1 MTTPTVHLR
10 ALEPED
16 LDDLYAI
23 ENDRA
28 IWCVGH
34 TNVPYSR
41 YALHDYIATQQAD
54 IYADRQL
61 RLIIADA
68 EGQTVG
74 MVDLMNFDPQHQRA
88 ELGIVVKQAARRQGF
103 GTGAVGA
110 ILNYARRT
118 LHLHQV
124 YVVVGEDNDEA
135 LSLFRKTGFA
145 DGGHLRDWLFDGTSY
160 HDAVLMQ
167 TFL

>member
-61 RLIIADA
+61 RLIISDA

-88 ELGIVVKQAARRQGF
+88 ELGIVVKQAARRKGF
-103 GTGAVGA
+103 GTGAVSA
-110 ILNYARRT
+110 ILNYACCT

-124 YVVVGEDNDEA
+124 YVVVSEDNDEA

-145 DGGHLRDWLFDGTSY
+145 DGGRLRDWLFDGTGY

-167 TFL
+167 IFL

>member
-1 MTTPTVHLR
+1 MTTPKVSLR

-28 IWCVGH
+28 VWCVGH

-61 RLIIADA
+61 RLVIADGD
-68 EGQTVG
+68 GQTVG

-88 ELGIVVKQAARRQGF
+88 ELGIVIKQAARRQGF
-103 GTGAVGA
+103 GTEAVEA
-110 ILNYARRT
+110 ILSYARRT

-124 YVVVGEDNDEA
+124 YVVVSDDNSEA
-135 LSLFRKTGFA
+135 LCLFRKLGFA
-145 DGGHLRDWLFDGTSY
+145 DGSQLRDWLFDGHDY

-167 TFL
+167 FFL

>member
-1 MTTPTVHLR
+1 MTTPTIQLR

-28 IWCVGH
+28 VWCVGH

-61 RLIIADA
+61 RLVVADA

-103 GTGAVGA
+103 GTGAVDA
-110 ILNYARRT
+110 ILNYARGT

-124 YVVVGEDNDEA
+124 YVVVSEDNSEA
-135 LSLFRKTGFA
+135 LTLFRKAGFV
-145 DGGHLRDWLFDGTSY
+145 DGGRLCDWLFDGTHY

>member
-1 MTTPTVHLR
+1 MTTPQIQLR

-23 ENDRA
+23 ENDRDV
-28 IWCVGH
+28 WCVGH

-61 RLIIADA
+61 RLIVADA
-68 EGQTVG
+68 EGRTVG

-103 GTGAVGA
+103 GTRAVAA
-110 ILNYARRT
+110 ILDYARLT

-124 YVVVGEDNDEA
+124 YVVVSTDNSEA
-135 LSLFRKTGFA
+135 LSLFRRAGFA
-145 DGGHLRDWLFDGTSY
+145 DGGRLSDWLYDGNGY